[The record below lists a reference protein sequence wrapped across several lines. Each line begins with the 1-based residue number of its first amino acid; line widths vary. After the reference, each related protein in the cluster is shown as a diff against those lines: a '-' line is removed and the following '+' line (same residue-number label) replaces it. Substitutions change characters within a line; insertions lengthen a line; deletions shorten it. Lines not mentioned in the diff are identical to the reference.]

1 MKSGKTKLSRR
12 DLLKLSAGA
21 GLLTATG
28 TWQSLRADPRE
39 MIRVTI
45 PSSGEKL
52 PAVGI
57 GTRDYRSST
66 NPAEMQRFRQ
76 SLEAFHTAGGTVID
90 TSPNYGNAES
100 VIGGLLKEIRIRDD
114 MFMATKVDREDP
126 LAGRQRM
133 QQSFESLGGEMIDLM
148 QVHNLRGTE
157 TELETMKA
165 WKAEGRFRYIG
176 VTTHSPRQYVEMEGI
191 MRKHALDFI
200 QVNYSLA
207 DRGAEQRILPL
218 AHDRGMAVLVNLPY
232 ARGRLFGAVAGRSL
246 PEWAAEIDASSWGQ
260 AFLKYIISAPG
271 QILPIPGTTKPHH
284 VIDNMG
290 AGIGRLPG
298 PELRREIED
307 FIQALL

>member
-1 MKSGKTKLSRR
+1 MGGKTKLSRR
-12 DLLKLSAGA
+12 DLFKLGAGA

-28 TWQSLRADPRE
+28 AWQSLRADTQE

-66 NPAEMQRFRQ
+66 DPAEMQRFRQ
-76 SLEAFHTAGGTVID
+76 TLEAFHATGGTVID

-126 LAGRQRM
+126 QAGRQRM

-157 TELETMKA
+157 AELETMKA
-165 WKAEGRFRYIG
+165 WKTEGRFRYIG
-176 VTTHSPRQYVEMEGI
+176 VTTHSPRQYAEMEGI

-218 AHDRGMAVLVNLPY
+218 AHDRGMAVLINLPF
-232 ARGRLFGAVAGRSL
+232 ARGRLFGAVAGHSL
-246 PEWAAEIDASSWGQ
+246 PDWAAEIGASSWGQ
-260 AFLKYIISAPG
+260 VFLKYIISAPG
-271 QILPIPGTTKPHH
+271 QILPIPGTTTPHH

-290 AGIGRLPG
+290 AGMGRLPG
-298 PELRREIED
+298 AELRREIED